1 MGTLQNISHVSNND
15 SILGGE
21 QSGPDTITAE
31 HLQGANK
38 KNLSFTFIS
47 FSGLLLLSQCFLTNT
62 HTSRL
67 PRTHRRE
74 TWVTLLPVQTES
86 SQQSSGLLPPHLS
99 VHPFIHESVH
109 LSIHQHLNNSVCYL
123 LNYQRSAHMWD
134 LIMEVRWGRVH
145 PHPLSNL
152 QTPLKWDS
160 VACSLHLHSNI
171 KKQNA
176 GCTEESRLN
185 T

>member
-47 FSGLLLLSQCFLTNT
+47 FSGLLLLSQCFLTNI

-86 SQQSSGLLPPHLS
+86 SQQPSGLLPPHLS

-109 LSIHQHLNNSVCYL
+109 LSIHSSFNSMHSSM
-123 LNYQRSAHMWD
+123 NQSMNPSINT
-134 LIMEVRWGRVH
+134 LITLYV
-145 PHPLSNL
+145 
-152 QTPLKWDS
+152 
-160 VACSLHLHSNI
+160 I
-171 KKQNA
+171 Y
-176 GCTEESRLN
+176 
-185 T
+185 

>member
-38 KNLSFTFIS
+38 ENLSFTFIS
-47 FSGLLLLSQCFLTNT
+47 FSGLLLLSQCFLTNI

-86 SQQSSGLLPPHLS
+86 SQQPSGLLPPHLS

-109 LSIHQHLNNSVCYL
+109 LSIRLPPHPSVHPFIIQFYAFIHESIHQHLNNSVCYL
-123 LNYQRSAHMWD
+123 LNYQRSAHM
-134 LIMEVRWGRVH
+134 
-145 PHPLSNL
+145 
-152 QTPLKWDS
+152 
-160 VACSLHLHSNI
+160 
-171 KKQNA
+171 
-176 GCTEESRLN
+176 
-185 T
+185 